1 VRPSHPAVSP
11 THRNGQTVPRRR
23 PCRPRRAGAPR
34 YRSRRTGRR
43 SASRFGRRPESFEQ
57 RVERVRGQRDVVP
70 AERQDDRVDL
80 QRAAASVAPAAASM
94 GMRPAG
100 DDQGGR
106 GCRAAGQ
113 GPAGRATALA
123 GVNQRRSRTA
133 SSASASG
140 SPSADLQSR
149 PHPGSA
155 TCSGV
160 PRIEPGDDRTGAR
173 CAIRRDGRRRGDWAG
188 RVGRRGSSTRSAAR
202 TGSGGRGG
210 VVDAAGRSPRRDWS
224 RATSNAPR
232 LHASFTQLW
241 ILRKRGIGRW
251 PVLMRSASCVAVADH
266 PSAGSPPDNN
276 VSGHDN

>member
-1 VRPSHPAVSP
+1 
-11 THRNGQTVPRRR
+11 
-23 PCRPRRAGAPR
+23 
-34 YRSRRTGRR
+34 
-43 SASRFGRRPESFEQ
+43 
-57 RVERVRGQRDVVP
+57 
-70 AERQDDRVDL
+70 
-80 QRAAASVAPAAASM
+80 M

-232 LHASFTQLW
+232 YARVVHATVDLAKA
-241 ILRKRGIGRW
+241 RHW
-251 PVLMRSASCVAVADH
+251 PVARTDAVGIVRRS
-266 PSAGSPPDNN
+266 GRPPI
-276 VSGHDN
+276 SRLAA